1 MKYLVTGGAG
11 FVGSHIADALIE
23 RGHQVVVLDNLSSGH
38 RENLA
43 DVIARIEFI
52 EGDIRDPETCLKA
65 AEGCDG
71 IFHEA
76 ALVSVPDSIN
86 RPRDNHDINIT
97 GTLNILEAAR
107 KQGVKRV
114 VFASSAAVY
123 GDNPDLPKREDMLPE
138 PKSPYALAKLTGEY
152 YLKVYAECY
161 GLETVA
167 LRYFNVFGSRQDP
180 SSMYSGV
187 ISIFS
192 ERIKKG
198 LPITIYGDGRQTRD
212 FVNVRDVVSA
222 NLLAMTTDCLATK
235 GHTRDEVERGTT
247 NVGQRSGKNSQKGD
261 FNEAKGR
268 FNEPQ
273 SGVSTFNEGSARFNA
288 FNVATGRQTS
298 LLKLLDTL
306 EAITGNNVPRSFS
319 PSRLGDIQHSLA
331 DIFKARN
338 ILGYEPRIG
347 VKEGLLGLT
356 GQSSSEDGRK

>member
-11 FVGSHIADALIE
+11 FIGSHIVDALIAQ
-23 RGHQVVVLDNLSSGH
+23 RHDVVVLDNLSSGH
-38 RENLA
+38 LENLA
-43 DVIARIEFI
+43 EVADRIKFIKGDV
-52 EGDIRDPETCLKA
+52 RDAETCLKA
-65 AEGCDG
+65 TQGCDG

-107 KQGVKRV
+107 QQRVKRV
-114 VFASSAAVY
+114 VFASSAAIY

-152 YLKVYAECY
+152 YLKVYAECF

-198 LPITIYGDGRQTRD
+198 LPITLYGDGQQTRD
-212 FVNVRDVVSA
+212 FVNVADVVRA
-222 NLLAMTTDCLATK
+222 NLLAM
-235 GHTRDEVERGTT
+235 E
-247 NVGQRSGKNSQKGD
+247 SQSLQTSNLKLQTGG
-261 FNEAKGR
+261 FA
-268 FNEPQ
+268 
-273 SGVSTFNEGSARFNA
+273 AL
-288 FNVATGRQTS
+288 NVATGKQTT
-298 LLKLLDTL
+298 LLQLLDTL
-306 EAITGNNVPRSFS
+306 GKLCGKEPEVSFAAARS
-319 PSRLGDIQHSLA
+319 GDIKHSLA
-331 DIFKARN
+331 DISKVRSF
-338 ILGYEPRIG
+338 LGYASSVG
-347 VKEGLLGLT
+347 LKEGLGLLLSLT
-356 GQSSSEDGRK
+356 ADSESVAN

>member
-11 FVGSHIADALIE
+11 FIGSHITDALIE
-23 RGHQVVVLDNLSSGH
+23 RGHDVVVLDNLSSGH
-38 RENLA
+38 KENLSGVM
-43 DVIARIEFI
+43 DRIEFV
-52 EGDIRDPETCLKA
+52 EGDIRDPEACLKA

-76 ALVSVPDSIN
+76 ALVSVPDSVN

-107 KQGVKRV
+107 QQKVKRV

-123 GDNPDLPKREDMLPE
+123 GDNPELPKQENMLPE

-152 YLKVYAECY
+152 YLKVYAECF

-167 LRYFNVFGSRQDP
+167 LRYFNVFGVRQDP

-198 LPITIYGDGRQTRD
+198 LPITIYGDGEQTRD
-212 FVNVRDVVSA
+212 FVNVADVVQA
-222 NLLAMTTDCLATK
+222 NLLAM
-235 GHTRDEVERGTT
+235 
-247 NVGQRSGKNSQKGD
+247 
-261 FNEAKGR
+261 EAPSLQASNLK
-268 FNEPQ
+268 PQ
-273 SGVSTFNEGSARFNA
+273 TGGFAA
-288 FNVATGRQTS
+288 FNVATGKQTS
-298 LLKLLDTL
+298 LLGLVAVLGELCGVTPETK
-306 EAITGNNVPRSFS
+306 FS

-331 DIFKARN
+331 DISKIRK
-338 ILGYEPRIG
+338 ILGYDPQVELKAG
-347 VKEGLLGLT
+347 LGLLIESHQPDT
-356 GQSSSEDGRK
+356 